1 MKISK
6 IKISNLFTFPY
17 INWFN
22 WKKGL
27 VFDAREKCNFNILI
41 GPNGSGKT
49 NFLYIINQVFRSW
62 LVYKYHYDKSI
73 LENNQDNKFDQVIRI
88 EENSVKELSKHY
100 LSLDKPSKVGMTLR
114 LNQNDF
120 ENIWFM
126 CKYSDLLNNIISK
139 YSKLNIKFEKY
150 DVYDV
155 IFDHEIYL
163 EFLVNT
169 KNGSIRIANYNNLS
183 NRMKFVLFYI
193 QNMELIQICM
203 NIYNDFEKAK
213 DQRKLYPLKNTF
225 ALLESERNILHDNL
239 WEYKPF
245 RIDSISA
252 RSDDIELHKAHKFAS
267 VTVWYDL
274 FIIKLIKL
282 AKDKLKGEWKNYSLE
297 DVSTQAEAIK
307 SSHYFHEIS
316 YFINKLLKLKLD
328 IKISETWFMDLVF
341 VNKYWNIFYFDK
353 LSSGEKS
360 IVMILISLFGYDLSN
375 GLFIIDEPELHLHPY
390 LLKNVVEVLK
400 EIWTKLNIQFICAT
414 HSPVL
419 IDEQSI
425 NNVYKFSFVDGQ
437 TNINYP
443 WDSVRDKEATLIHI
457 LKFEHVSKIFF
468 INKIIMVEWD
478 TDEYFW
484 KSFLNH
490 LSKKPEYKWKIDDF
504 EILNINWKWSYTKW
518 SKFLRKFWINSYFI
532 WDWDNTIEN
541 NIVNY
546 QEMEEYI
553 NLTKQYLDSDHIK
566 KEKFYTRIIETI
578 KKFFPDRYEY
588 IKNRIQYFY
597 NHGIFILKRW
607 DLETYLGL
615 KRKWLEETISF
626 CNKHF
631 YSWLNDKNFD
641 KHTKELED
649 IVDNIFSKN

>member
-1 MKISK
+1 M
-6 IKISNLFTFPY
+6 FTFPY

-22 WKKGL
+22 WKNWL
-27 VFDAREKCNFNILI
+27 IFDAKEKSNFNILI

-62 LVYKYHYDKSI
+62 LINKYNYNKSI
-73 LENNQDNKFDQVIRI
+73 LENNQSNQFDQVIKI
-88 EENSVKELSKHY
+88 EDSPVKELSKHY

-126 CKYSDLLNNIISK
+126 CKYTDLLNNIISK
-139 YSKLNIKFEKY
+139 YSNLNIKFEKH

-169 KNGSIRIANYNNLS
+169 KNGLIRIANYNSLS

-193 QNMELIQICM
+193 QNIELIQICM

-225 ALLESERNILHDNL
+225 ALLESERNILYDNL

-252 RSDDIELHKAHKFAS
+252 RSDDIELHKSHKFAS
-267 VTVWYDL
+267 VTIWYDL

-282 AKDKLKGEWKNYSLE
+282 AKDKMKDEWKDYSLE
-297 DVSTQAEAIK
+297 NIVMQWEAIK

-328 IKISETWFMDLVF
+328 IRISDTWFMDLVF
-341 VNKYWNIFYFDK
+341 INWQWNSFCFEK

-360 IVMILISLFGYDLSN
+360 IIMILISLFGYDLSN
-375 GLFIIDEPELHLHPY
+375 GFLIIDEPELHLHPY

-400 EIWTKLNIQFICAT
+400 EISIKLNIQFICAT

-425 NNVYKFSFVDGQ
+425 NNVYKFSFVNGQ

-443 WDSVRDKEATLIHI
+443 WDSIRDKEATLIHI
-457 LKFEHVSKIFF
+457 LKFEHISKIFF
-468 INKIIMVEWD
+468 MNKILMVEWE

-484 KSFLNH
+484 KFFLNY
-490 LSKKPEYKWKIDDF
+490 LSQKQWYKWKIDDF
-504 EILNINWKWSYTKW
+504 EILNINGKWSYTKW
-518 SKFLRKFWINSYFI
+518 SKFLRKFGIDTYFI
-532 WDWDNTIEN
+532 WDWDNIIEN
-541 NIVNY
+541 NIINY

-553 NLTKQYLDSDHIK
+553 NLTKKYLDSDHIK

-578 KKFFPDRYEY
+578 KFSFPDRYEY
-588 IKNRIQYFY
+588 IKNKIQHFY
-597 NHGIFILKRW
+597 DHGIFILKRW
-607 DLETYLGL
+607 DLEAYLWL
-615 KRKWLEETISF
+615 KRKWLEETINF
-626 CNKHF
+626 CSKQF
-631 YSWLNDKNFD
+631 FQWLDDKNFQD
-641 KHTKELED
+641 HIKEFEE
-649 IVDNIFSKN
+649 IVDKIFLK